1 MNAQPPVVADATAT
15 DDARPHRLFITGAN
29 GYVGRN
35 LTHYFLQKGVE
46 VVALVRTPQAAEQ
59 MAALG
64 AVPAIGDL
72 FTDTLTEA
80 MAGCDALI
88 HAAADT
94 DHGHG
99 GADQMRVNAQGAEAV
114 FRAARAAGVA
124 RAVHISTE
132 SVLSDGRPL
141 VMVDETRPYP
151 RRPAGSY
158 SRSKIAAEKA
168 VLPLNGHDL
177 AVMVVRPRFV
187 WGRDDTTAL
196 PALVEAARSG
206 QMAWIE
212 GGDYLT
218 STTHIDNLCHGIDLA
233 LRHGEGGEVYFLTDG
248 EPVVFRTFITA
259 LLKSQNAPV
268 TDKTAPRAVVRA
280 AAALGDLVGL
290 ATRGRKPVSLTLQ
303 GFAAS
308 AVEVT
313 LDIGKARSRLGY
325 EPVVSIQ
332 AGLGMMGAQ
341 TARQQ

>member
-1 MNAQPPVVADATAT
+1 MTAQPPVVADSTAT

-35 LTHYFLQKGVE
+35 LTRYFLQKGVE
-46 VVALVRTPQAAEQ
+46 VVALVRSPQAAEQ
-59 MAALG
+59 LETLG
-64 AVPAIGDL
+64 AVAVIGDL
-72 FTDTLTEA
+72 FLSTLTEA
-80 MAGCDALI
+80 MMGCDALI

-94 DHGHG
+94 DHGYG
-99 GADQMRVNAQGAEAV
+99 GAEQMRVNAQGAESV
-114 FRAARAAGVA
+114 FRAARAAGVT

-168 VLPLNGHDL
+168 VLTLNSQDL
-177 AVMVVRPRFV
+177 AVMAVRPRFV

-218 STTHIDNLCHGIDLA
+218 STTHIDNLCHGVDLA
-233 LRHGEGGEVYFLTDG
+233 LRHGQGGEVYFLTDG
-248 EPVVFRTFITA
+248 APVVFRTFITA
-259 LLKSQNAPV
+259 LLRSQNAPV
-268 TDKTAPRAVVRA
+268 TDKTAPRAVVRVV
-280 AAALGDLVGL
+280 AALGDLISLV
-290 ATRGRKPVSLTLQ
+290 TRGRKPVPLTLQ

-332 AGLGMMGAQ
+332 AGLRMMDALS
-341 TARQQ
+341 A

>member
-1 MNAQPPVVADATAT
+1 MIAQPPVVASATAT
-15 DDARPHRLFITGAN
+15 DDARPRRLFITGAN

-35 LTHYFLQKGVE
+35 LTRHFLQKGVE
-46 VVALVRTPQAAEQ
+46 VIALVRSRDAAEQ
-59 MAALG
+59 VETLG
-64 AVPAIGDL
+64 AATVVGDL
-72 FTDTLTEA
+72 FSDTLAEA
-80 MAGCDALI
+80 MKGCDAMI

-99 GADQMRVNAQGAEAV
+99 GASQMRVNAKGAEAV
-114 FRAARAAGVA
+114 FKAARTAGVA

-141 VMVDETRPYP
+141 VMVEETRPYP

-168 VLPLNGHDL
+168 VLTLDGHGL
-177 AVMVVRPRFV
+177 AVMAVRPRFV

-206 QMAWIE
+206 QMAWID
-212 GGDYLT
+212 GGGYLT

-233 LRHGEGGEVYFLTDG
+233 LLHGQGGETYFLTDG
-248 EPVVFRTFITA
+248 EPFVFRRFITA

-268 TDKTAPRAVVRA
+268 TDKTVPRAMVRA
-280 AAALGDLVGL
+280 VAALGDMVGFI
-290 ATRGRKPVSLTLQ
+290 TRGRKPVPLTLQ

-325 EPVVSIQ
+325 EPVVSVQ
-332 AGLGMMGAQ
+332 AGLRMMGAP
-341 TARQQ
+341 AD

>member
-35 LTHYFLQKGVE
+35 LTRHFLQKGVE
-46 VVALVRTPQAAEQ
+46 VVALVRSAQAAER
-59 MAALG
+59 MKALG
-64 AVPAIGDL
+64 AVPVIGDL
-72 FTDTLTEA
+72 FMDALTEE
-80 MAGCDALI
+80 MTGCDALI

-99 GADQMRVNAQGAEAV
+99 GADQMRINAQGAESV
-114 FRAARAAGVA
+114 FRAARAAGVR

-151 RRPAGSY
+151 HRPAGSY

-168 VLPLNGHDL
+168 VLALNGDDL
-177 AVMVVRPRFV
+177 AVMAVRPRFV

-196 PALVEAARSG
+196 PALVDAARSG

-218 STTHIDNLCHGIDLA
+218 STTHIDNLCHGVDLA
-233 LRHGEGGEVYFLTDG
+233 LRLGQGGEVYFLTDG
-248 EPVVFRTFITA
+248 EPVVFRSFITA

-268 TDKTAPRAVVRA
+268 TEKTAPRAVVRA
-280 AAALGDLVGL
+280 VAALGDLVGL
-290 ATRGRKPVSLTLQ
+290 VTQGRKPMPLTLQ

-308 AVEVT
+308 AMEVT
-313 LDIGKARSRLGY
+313 LDIGKARSRLDY
-325 EPVVSIQ
+325 EPVVSMQ
-332 AGLGMMGAQ
+332 AGLRMMGAP
-341 TARQQ
+341 AA

>member
-1 MNAQPPVVADATAT
+1 MIAQPTVVARATVT
-15 DDARPHRLFITGAN
+15 DDARPHRLFITGAT

-35 LTHYFLQKGVE
+35 LTRYFRQKGVE
-46 VVALVRTPQAAEQ
+46 VVALVRTSQAAEQ
-59 MAALG
+59 MDALG
-64 AVPAIGDL
+64 AVSVVGDL
-72 FTDTLTEA
+72 FSDTLLKA
-80 MAGCDALI
+80 MKGCDALI

-114 FRAARAAGVA
+114 FRAARAAGVS

-168 VLPLNGHDL
+168 VLALNGPGL
-177 AVMVVRPRFV
+177 AVMAVRPRFV

-206 QMAWIE
+206 QMTWIE
-212 GGDYLT
+212 GGEYLT
-218 STTHIDNLCHGIDLA
+218 STTHIDNLCHGVDLA
-233 LRHGEGGEVYFLTDG
+233 LRHGQGGEVYFLTDG
-248 EPVVFRTFITA
+248 EPVVFRSFITA

-268 TDKTAPRAVVRA
+268 PDKTAPRAVVRA
-280 AAALGDLVGL
+280 VAALGDLIGL
-290 ATRGRKPVSLTLQ
+290 VTRGRKPVPLTLQ

-313 LDIGKARSRLGY
+313 MDIGKARSRLGY

-332 AGLGMMGAQ
+332 AGLGMMGAP
-341 TARQQ
+341 AV